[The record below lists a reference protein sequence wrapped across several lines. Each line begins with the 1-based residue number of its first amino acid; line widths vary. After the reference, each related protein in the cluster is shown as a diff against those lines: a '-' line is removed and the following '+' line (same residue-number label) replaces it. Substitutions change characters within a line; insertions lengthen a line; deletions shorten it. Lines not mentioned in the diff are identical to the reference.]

1 MDKNNNIREILQ
13 QNNQIDEDELQL
25 HHLQNKLNSDN
36 SGQYHFDPQQQPQQF
51 QQQQPQQSQ
60 QFQQQS
66 QQPQQFQQQQPQQF
80 QQQSQQPQQF
90 QQQPQQFQQPS
101 QQPSQQPLRQTQL
114 NPQQLLQL
122 QQFQQQ
128 QLQQQPNNQ
137 LQVINNKVSKSLT
150 DSDTDVDTTG
160 KNQYDK
166 LRKPLVLLVL
176 FFVLN
181 SPILMNMIQSYLP
194 NLGISSDGN
203 HTYFGLLCR
212 AMLFVILIV
221 LFERF
226 IDKA

>member
-1 MDKNNNIREILQ
+1 MINVNEKAEQLKVLEQNLNIYKESIKEIAFEIL
-13 QNNQIDEDELQL
+13 
-25 HHLQNKLNSDN
+25 
-36 SGQYHFDPQQQPQQF
+36 
-51 QQQQPQQSQ
+51 
-60 QFQQQS
+60 
-66 QQPQQFQQQQPQQF
+66 
-80 QQQSQQPQQF
+80 
-90 QQQPQQFQQPS
+90 
-101 QQPSQQPLRQTQL
+101 
-114 NPQQLLQL
+114 
-122 QQFQQQ
+122 
-128 QLQQQPNNQ
+128 
-137 LQVINNKVSKSLT
+137 NNKVSKSLT

>member
-36 SGQYHFDPQQQPQQF
+36 SGQYHFDP
-51 QQQQPQQSQ
+51 
-60 QFQQQS
+60 
-66 QQPQQFQQQQPQQF
+66 QQQPQQF

>member
-36 SGQYHFDPQQQPQQF
+36 SGQYHFDP
-51 QQQQPQQSQ
+51 
-60 QFQQQS
+60 
-66 QQPQQFQQQQPQQF
+66 QQQPQQF

-128 QLQQQPNNQ
+128 QLQQHPNNQ